1 MFCNNCGKE
10 IADDSKV
17 CGYCGTPVGGGQE
30 TNYHQTQSIYGE
42 PETRYSGKSGAGSN
56 SNYQNSGFKNTQG
69 ETYQSG
75 GFQNTQG
82 NENRKSAQYTQGNAY
97 QNGYSQNCGYGT
109 PQNMDGGATGMGIA
123 SMILGIV
130 ALLIS
135 CCINKW
141 WLTIIM
147 AACSIVLGVLSIQ
160 KNTSGKGMA
169 IAGIV
174 CSCVAVCVGLIVVAL
189 GAAFLSFIFTIF

>member
-42 PETRYSGKSGAGSN
+42 PETMYSGKSGAGSN
-56 SNYQNSGFKNTQG
+56 SNYQNSGFQNAQG
-69 ETYQSG
+69 TTYQSG
-75 GFQNTQG
+75 EFQN
-82 NENRKSAQYTQGNAY
+82 N
-97 QNGYSQNCGYGT
+97 GYGT